1 MMETQSQE
9 PVLPRISPTS
19 TKETPFNAEEQKM
32 IRQARAYIGSVGKW
46 SRFFF
51 VLTVIMVVLTSLLGI
66 TFLVLSP
73 IYRVLQNT
81 EVPLWY
87 ISVLYFASTAIQV
100 VLAIFLYRLMHAA
113 ELVQS
118 SDDNQAVV
126 SFLLCNKKLWT
137 FLGILTIFML
147 STMVLLWVVVWLVG
161 FIGSL

>member
-1 MMETQSQE
+1 MMETQLQE

-73 IYRVLQNT
+73 IYGVLQNT
-81 EVPLWY
+81 EVPLPLPL
-87 ISVLYFASTAIQV
+87 IPSVLQPIIAFPQMA
-100 VLAIFLYRLMHAA
+100 
-113 ELVQS
+113 
-118 SDDNQAVV
+118 
-126 SFLLCNKKLWT
+126 
-137 FLGILTIFML
+137 
-147 STMVLLWVVVWLVG
+147 
-161 FIGSL
+161 